1 MKKILYVC
9 KFPLHI
15 NTSLKKKYMGQLQGF
30 RNLGMNAY
38 YLAYDEKY
46 YYLIHNE
53 EKIKLRRIYGSRTK
67 LYLHSMAFIDMYL
80 SAKKAMDILD
90 FDYLYVRNDPI
101 EYIGISMYRKAKRKG
116 IYVISELPTY
126 PNSRDNIKNGVYK
139 LILHIVDALG
149 DKTAKYTDLYA
160 VIGEECREYL
170 GKPAINISNAVDVKQ
185 FALRTPKLGDSIVV
199 LAVASMSAWHGF
211 DRLIR
216 GIAAYTGTD
225 RICVKLVGNEGDGSC
240 QRWKELA
247 KQLGVEDIVEF
258 YDGRYGE
265 ELNEMMNQS
274 DIAVSSIAW
283 YRSKIQSGSPLK
295 NREYMARGIP
305 FVYSV
310 PDDTLHAGLD
320 FVLRIED
327 NESPVNFEQICK
339 FAADC
344 RKDQSMPVR
353 MRQFAQAHMSWDAQL
368 IKLFDI
374 SKP

>member
-1 MKKILYVC
+1 ML
-9 KFPLHI
+9 
-15 NTSLKKKYMGQLQGF
+15 F
-30 RNLGMNAY
+30 R
-38 YLAYDEKY
+38 
-46 YYLIHNE
+46 
-53 EKIKLRRIYGSRTK
+53 S
-67 LYLHSMAFIDMYL
+67 
-80 SAKKAMDILD
+80 
-90 FDYLYVRNDPI
+90 
-101 EYIGISMYRKAKRKG
+101 
-116 IYVISELPTY
+116 
-126 PNSRDNIKNGVYK
+126 
-139 LILHIVDALG
+139 
-149 DKTAKYTDLYA
+149 
-160 VIGEECREYL
+160 
-170 GKPAINISNAVDVKQ
+170 
-185 FALRTPKLGDSIVV
+185 LRTPKLGDSIVV

-211 DRLIR
+211 DRLIQ

-305 FVYSV
+305 FIYSV
-310 PDDTLHAGLD
+310 PDDTLHADLD
-320 FVLRIED
+320 FALRIED

-344 RKDQSMPVR
+344 RFSESKVYWVLDEESSKSEKT
-353 MRQFAQAHMSWDAQL
+353 FE
-368 IKLFDI
+368 KLTQ
-374 SKP
+374 